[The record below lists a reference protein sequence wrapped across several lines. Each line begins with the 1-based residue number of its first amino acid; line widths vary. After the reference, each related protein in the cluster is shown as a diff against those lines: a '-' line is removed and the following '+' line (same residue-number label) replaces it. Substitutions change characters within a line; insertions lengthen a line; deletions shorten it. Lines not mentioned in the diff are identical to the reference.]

1 MTSVQEEVRALAVA
15 QIWSEWSQLHA
26 GDNEVDR
33 DDSGAVE
40 SLTISLKQNKTMELV
55 NEQNEWLQQEV
66 ADLKESYQDLEAEF
80 NAASA
85 LLDMDEQKL
94 TGPLRRAGEWTRNKA
109 KNIENNKA
117 WTKKATIHVLVM
129 AQKEKKLES
138 FFEKP
143 ETVEEH
149 QTKKLLEDI
158 IDLAGKYL

>member
-40 SLTISLKQNKTMELV
+40 
-55 NEQNEWLQQEV
+55 NERSFGVGNATEV